1 MTTTTKTF
9 GLFGCISLFAV
20 AASWTLAQ
28 HDHTTSPYAH
38 TQSAEFATLT
48 PDEVRELRNGD
59 GMGLARPA
67 ELNSFPGP
75 RHLLDLKA
83 ALDLTREQ
91 IARIEA
97 IHAKMKTRAIAKGE
111 AILQAELHLANLF
124 AAGRPTAAETTR
136 MSEHLGVMRGQ
147 LQAIHLLAHI
157 ESTRELTADQ
167 IERYD
172 RLRGYR
178 H

>member
-9 GLFGCISLFAV
+9 GLFGCISLFAL
-20 AASWTLAQ
+20 AATWALAQ
-28 HDHTTSPYAH
+28 HDHTMSPYAH

-48 PDEVRELRNGD
+48 PAEVHELRNGD

-83 ALDLTREQ
+83 DLDLTREQ
-91 IARIEA
+91 IVRIEA

-111 AILQAELHLANLF
+111 AILQAEQHLGNLF
-124 AAGRPTAAETTR
+124 ATGRPTVAETTR
-136 MSEHLGVMRGQ
+136 MTEHLGMMRGQ
-147 LQAIHLLAHI
+147 LRAIHLLAHI
-157 ESTRELTADQ
+157 ESTHELTVEQ

>member
-1 MTTTTKTF
+1 MTTTTTTF
-9 GLFGCISLFAV
+9 GLVGCISLFALT
-20 AASWTLAQ
+20 ATWALAQ
-28 HDHTTSPYAH
+28 HDHTASPYAH

-48 PDEVRELRNGD
+48 PDEVLELRNGD

-67 ELNSFPGP
+67 ELNGFPGP
-75 RHLLDLKA
+75 RHLLELKA
-83 ALDLTREQ
+83 DLDLSREQ

-97 IHAKMKTRAIAKGE
+97 IHAKMKTRAIAKGG

-124 AAGRPTAAETTR
+124 AMGRPTAAETTR
-136 MSEHLGVMRGQ
+136 MTEHLGIMRGQ

-157 ESTRELTADQ
+157 ESTRELASEQ

>member
-1 MTTTTKTF
+1 MTTTTKTV
-9 GLFGCISLFAV
+9 GLFGCISLFVLTATW
-20 AASWTLAQ
+20 ALAQ
-28 HDHTTSPYAH
+28 HDHRMSPYAH

-59 GMGLARPA
+59 GMGLARAA

-83 ALDLTREQ
+83 ALDLTWEQ

-97 IHAKMKTRAIAKGE
+97 IHAKMKTSAIAKGE
-111 AILQAELHLANLF
+111 AILQAESHLANLF
-124 AAGRPTAAETTR
+124 ATGRPTAAETTR
-136 MSEHLGVMRGQ
+136 MTEHLGIMRGQ

-157 ESTRELTADQ
+157 ESTRELTAKQ

>member
-1 MTTTTKTF
+1 MTTTTTTF
-9 GLFGCISLFAV
+9 GLFGGISLFALT
-20 AASWTLAQ
+20 ATWALAQ
-28 HDHTTSPYAH
+28 HDHTMSPYAH
-38 TQSAEFATLT
+38 TQSAEVATLT
-48 PDEVRELRNGD
+48 PDEVRELRNGE

-83 ALDLTREQ
+83 DLDLTREQ

-97 IHAKMKTRAIAKGE
+97 IHAEMKTGAIAKGE

-124 AAGRPTAAETTR
+124 ATGRPTAAETTR
-136 MSEHLGVMRGQ
+136 MTEHLGIMRGQ

-157 ESTRELTADQ
+157 KSTRELTAEQ

>member
-1 MTTTTKTF
+1 M
-9 GLFGCISLFAV
+9 S
-20 AASWTLAQ
+20 S
-28 HDHTTSPYAH
+28 YAH

-59 GMGLARPA
+59 GMGLARAA

-83 ALDLTREQ
+83 DLDLTRKQ

-111 AILQAELHLANLF
+111 AILQAEQHLGNLF
-124 AAGRPTAAETTR
+124 AAGRPTAAETNR
-136 MSEHLGVMRGQ
+136 MTEHLGIMRGQ
-147 LQAIHLLAHI
+147 LRAIHLLAHI
-157 ESTRELTADQ
+157 ESTRELTAEQ
-167 IERYD
+167 IEHYD

>member
-1 MTTTTKTF
+1 
-9 GLFGCISLFAV
+9 
-20 AASWTLAQ
+20 
-28 HDHTTSPYAH
+28 
-38 TQSAEFATLT
+38 
-48 PDEVRELRNGD
+48 
-59 GMGLARPA
+59 MGLARAA

-75 RHLLDLKA
+75 RHLLDLKVD
-83 ALDLTREQ
+83 LYLTREQ

-111 AILQAELHLANLF
+111 AILQGESHLANLF
-124 AAGRPTAAETTR
+124 SAGRPTAAETTR
-136 MSEHLGVMRGQ
+136 MTQHLGIMRGQ

-157 ESTRELTADQ
+157 ESARELTAEQ

-172 RLRGYR
+172 RIRGYR

>member
-1 MTTTTKTF
+1 MTTTTTTF
-9 GLFGCISLFAV
+9 GLFGGISLLALT
-20 AASWTLAQ
+20 ATWALAQ
-28 HDHTTSPYAH
+28 HDHTASPYAH

-48 PDEVRELRNGD
+48 PDEVRELRNGE

-83 ALDLTREQ
+83 DLDLTQTQ

-97 IHAKMKTRAIAKGE
+97 IHAKMKTRAIAKGK
-111 AILQAELHLANLF
+111 AILQAEQHLGNLF
-124 AAGRPTAAETTR
+124 AAGRPTAAETNR
-136 MSEHLGVMRGQ
+136 MTEHLGIMRGQ

-157 ESTRELTADQ
+157 ESTRELTAEQ
-167 IERYD
+167 IEHYD